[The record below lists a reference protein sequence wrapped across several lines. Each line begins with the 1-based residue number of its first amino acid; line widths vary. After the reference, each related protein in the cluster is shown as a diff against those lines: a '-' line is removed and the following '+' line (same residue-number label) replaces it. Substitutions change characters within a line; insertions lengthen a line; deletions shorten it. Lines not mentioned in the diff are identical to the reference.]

1 MSDAKVVDLTL
12 ARLQRRHDT
21 AAGEISEALGV
32 LRQDVAALRG
42 EAEAIATGLSGMAR
56 SMESLAAEAADT
68 LRFCHACQQAWHETD
83 LDALIHIRDRLAA
96 DLAAESTAG
105 RPISPTD
112 DV

>member
-83 LDALIHIRDRLAA
+83 LDALIASRC
-96 DLAAESTAG
+96 SSG
-105 RPISPTD
+105 MP
-112 DV
+112 